1 LAHEAG
7 SAPKG
12 VVRDP
17 RIVQG
22 FAALNKNVGTPTGRM
37 HGHGMKNLYF
47 LWSVERVGVL
57 YNLATIGNK
66 DWYRWGAEILVA
78 NQQPAGH
85 WDKGGY
91 HGAYPTLD
99 TCLALLFLKRANL
112 ATDLGGRLPFN
123 PAQLQESITESLKP
137 RTPPPA
143 PPKETAKDSDKDKP
157 AAAGTPPETFD
168 PIAAPPPEPRPSNN
182 SPAPT
187 RAGTAQQQ
195 EQAEATEEGGSN
207 LWLWLLLLLAL
218 LLVIGGILLVVL
230 HKRAGAE

>member
-57 YNLATIGNK
+57 YNIATIGNK

-78 NQQPAGH
+78 NQQPAGN
-85 WDKGGY
+85 WQNGGY
-91 HGAYPTLD
+91 HGADATID
-99 TCLALLFLKRANL
+99 TCLLLLFVRGAALPG
-112 ATDLGGRLPFN
+112 DGGGRLPITA
-123 PAQLQESITESLKP
+123 AQLQEAIPESLSPPPPPPTPPKAEDRDKGKDQPASSESPGATLDPITE
-137 RTPPPA
+137 PP
-143 PPKETAKDSDKDKP
+143 
-157 AAAGTPPETFD
+157 
-168 PIAAPPPEPRPSNN
+168 
-182 SPAPT
+182 
-187 RAGTAQQQ
+187 
-195 EQAEATEEGGSN
+195 
-207 LWLWLLLLLAL
+207 
-218 LLVIGGILLVVL
+218 
-230 HKRAGAE
+230 